1 MNVRQLIALLVAVG
15 AGAAAFFLMFNRSST
30 APAEAVAVSEPDL
43 VNVLIASRN
52 LQRGERMERS
62 ALKWAKFPRGAVIPA
77 FVTDTDGDV
86 RSDWEGALVRSLIV
100 EGEPILPAKLVRGT
114 DRGFMSALLE
124 PGQRAVSIRVTT
136 ESSAGG
142 FILPGDRVDVIL
154 TFEAQT
160 SSGSAARTDTIMTD
174 VKVLAVDQQYE
185 EETETIIA
193 DTITLAVSA
202 QDAERLLRA
211 KAIGDI
217 TLSLRSL
224 AAETGVVASQATGVR
239 VTRFGIT
246 AQ

>member
-15 AGAAAFFLMFNRSST
+15 AGAAAFFLMFNNSST
-30 APAEAVAVSEPDL
+30 TPVEAAAPVEPDL
-43 VNVLIASRN
+43 VNVLIASRD

-62 ALKWAKFPRGAVIPA
+62 ALRWAKFPREAVITA

-86 RSDWEGALVRSLIV
+86 REEWEGALVRSLIV
-100 EGEPILPAKLVRGT
+100 EGEPILPAKLVRGV

-124 PGQRAVSIRVTT
+124 PGQRAVSIRVTP

-142 FILPGDRVDVIL
+142 FILPGDRVDVVL
-154 TFEAQT
+154 TYEAET
-160 SSGSAARTDTIMTD
+160 NSGSSVRTSTIMSN
-174 VKVLAVDQQYE
+174 VAVLAVDQQYE

-211 KAIGDI
+211 KAIGDVS
-217 TLSLRSL
+217 LSLRSL
-224 AAETGVVASQATGVR
+224 ASEATTVAAKPTGVR
-239 VTRFGIT
+239 VMRFGIT